1 MHSNIGTKIK
11 EARKKMGLRQ
21 SELAQAVNIST
32 SAIGMYEQN
41 RREPDYSTLSAIA
54 TVLDLPIDQ
63 LIGHPTPAGAQSRR
77 GVKVPVFGRVAAG
90 IPMEAIED
98 VDDYEEISQ
107 ELAASGEFVALR
119 IHGRSMEPRMLEGDV
134 VIVRLQ
140 PMVEDGEIAIVMVG
154 QEEATCKKIK
164 KTPQG
169 VMLLSIN
176 PVYEP
181 MFYTN
186 GEIESLPI
194 RILGKVV
201 ELRGKL

>member
-1 MHSNIGTKIK
+1 MHSNIGTRIK

-21 SELAQAVNIST
+21 SELAKAVNIST

-54 TVLDLPIDQ
+54 TVLHLPIDH
-63 LIGHPTPAGAQSRR
+63 LIGHTSSAAQERR
-77 GVKVPVFGRVAAG
+77 GVKIPVYGSVAAG
-90 IPMEAIED
+90 IPIEAITDIE
-98 VDDYEEISQ
+98 DYEEISQ
-107 ELAASGEFVALR
+107 ELAQGGEYIALR
-119 IHGRSMEPRMLEGDV
+119 IKGRSMEPRMLEGDV
-134 VIVRLQ
+134 VIVRMQ
-140 PMVEDGEIAIVMVG
+140 PTVEDGEVAIVMVG
-154 QEEATCKKIK
+154 QEDATCKKVK

-186 GEIESLPI
+186 AEIEALPI